1 LIGLPFFGNPNY
13 QASENTRSKISKK
26 LAPDHF
32 YTHRVYTLLLLTPI
46 PLYLPYKGESK
57 EHYFFT
63 RGKGGFYRG

>member
-32 YTHRVYTLLLLTPI
+32 YTYRVYTLLLLTPI

-63 RGKGGFYRG
+63 RGKRGFYRG

>member
-32 YTHRVYTLLLLTPI
+32 YIYRANTFLLVTPT

-57 EHYFFT
+57 EDYFFT
-63 RGKGGFYRG
+63 KGKGGFYRG